1 MRRLWSIF
9 TANASIIPADV
20 GRATN
25 LWIIIR
31 QVLKGKKVMLFHMV
45 YLLTRLVY
53 QDCPNTFLFQQLIYN
68 IKHLPSYL
76 GLYIKMM
83 KMLMGENSTIRIP
96 DDP

>member
-9 TANASIIPADV
+9 TAHL
-20 GRATN
+20 GCATN
-25 LWIIIR
+25 LWIIIG
-31 QVLKGKKVMLFHMV
+31 QVLQGKKVMLFHIV

-53 QDCPNTFLFQQLIYN
+53 QDCPNTFLFQQLTYN

-83 KMLMGENSTIRIP
+83 KRLMGENSMLRIP

>member
-1 MRRLWSIF
+1 
-9 TANASIIPADV
+9 
-20 GRATN
+20 
-25 LWIIIR
+25 
-31 QVLKGKKVMLFHMV
+31 MLFHMV

-53 QDCPNTFLFQQLIYN
+53 QDCPNTFLFQHLIYN
-68 IKHLPSYL
+68 INHLPSYL

>member
-1 MRRLWSIF
+1 M
-9 TANASIIPADV
+9 

-25 LWIIIR
+25 LWIIIG

-76 GLYIKMM
+76 GLYIKM
-83 KMLMGENSTIRIP
+83 KPLMGKLGNSGKIVC
-96 DDP
+96 

>member
-9 TANASIIPADV
+9 TAHL
-20 GRATN
+20 GCATN
-25 LWIIIR
+25 LWIIIG

-83 KMLMGENSTIRIP
+83 KMLMGENSTIMIP

>member
-9 TANASIIPADV
+9 TANASIITAHL

-25 LWIIIR
+25 LWVIIG
-31 QVLKGKKVMLFHMV
+31 QVLQGKKVMLFHVV

-53 QDCPNTFLFQQLIYN
+53 QDEAVNWENREFGKN
-68 IKHLPSYL
+68 S
-76 GLYIKMM
+76 
-83 KMLMGENSTIRIP
+83 MLRIT